1 MKLQAGQTTHTL
13 SAFRIEKPSIITNSG
28 NAQVLDGE
36 QRLKGLEW
44 SAFGKLTQTLSLLG
58 GVEYIKSRQINS
70 GRENYGVPKLRAR
83 IGIDWETP
91 VQGLSVGGRV
101 LYTGSQWVDSGNK
114 LRAPAWNRFDLMAK
128 YETRFGATPVRFNA
142 SVENVTDKNY
152 WIGMF
157 TDGFVMPGAPRTFR
171 LSATVSF

>member
-1 MKLQAGQTTHTL
+1 M
-13 SAFRIEKPSIITNSG
+13 
-28 NAQVLDGE
+28 
-36 QRLKGLEW
+36 
-44 SAFGKLTQTLSLLG
+44 
-58 GVEYIKSRQINS
+58 
-70 GRENYGVPKLRAR
+70 
-83 IGIDWETP
+83 
-91 VQGLSVGGRV
+91 
-101 LYTGSQWVDSGNK
+101 DSGNK